1 MATSIDTLQIEI
13 NAQATRAN
21 DAINKL
27 VGKLDRLNVS
37 LSGLNSTNLNNL
49 ANGVQRLG
57 TAMQTMNNVKTSDFS
72 RLARNIERLANINT
86 STINASATAIKNMA
100 NAFSGLGSVSGNIQP
115 ISDLSRAIAQLGYK
129 SATKAIDNIPRLE
142 VAMRNLLTTMS
153 RIPAINRSVIDMTNA
168 LANLARTGSASGA
181 AARSLGNSL
190 NIFSR
195 NASVATKKTLSLA
208 AAFGKLYANFWFLIR
223 AFRLLGDAINI
234 SSDLTEVENVLTT
247 TFGKYA
253 YMVEEMSK
261 TSITEFGMSELTVK
275 QISSRFQ
282 AMGVAMGF
290 AQGEMAGMSIELTKL
305 AADMASFYN
314 VEQADVAEKLSAIFT
329 GQTRPLREFGI
340 DLTQATLQEWA
351 MKQGMDANIKTM
363 SQAEKTLLRYKYVL
377 ANTQAAQGDFARTAG
392 TWANQVRILK
402 QSFQALGAIIGEVLI
417 NVLKPFVA
425 GMNVIMQQIISFAR
439 IVADALGKIFGWKY
453 EEGGGGMATDFEIA
467 EDASGG
473 VADNTGKA
481 AKNVKK
487 IQQGLRAF
495 DELKIINLPEDNTD
509 KGGAGGGGA
518 GGGAGAGDGGQWTK
532 TESMIKEYE
541 SEIDTLY
548 ELGEKIGRT
557 LANALEGIDWQKIYQ
572 GARNFGKG
580 LAEFLNGLISPRL
593 FAATGK
599 TIAGALNTALHVL
612 NSFGHEFDWS
622 NFGLSIAE
630 GINAFFSTFDFKN
643 AADTINVWFKGVFTT
658 VATMFKNTDFE
669 LIGQKIGEF
678 LCELDFVGML
688 DAMADAIWEGIKAA
702 FKLLKGLIEEAPLE
716 TAVIAAF
723 ALFKFTKLGTFVS
736 TKIATAIAS
745 SLGLSG
751 TFTSVGSV
759 FTTALG
765 TSLTTALTSVG
776 GIGGLLTM
784 DMGLILGA
792 GTAAEIGLLIGGA
805 IIGGIV
811 AAIGGFSFGQWL
823 NELITGEEI
832 DMSWSEQFTEI
843 KNSFSDGSWKDA
855 LKLWRDDIAENFAQM
870 TLDAEES
877 INDLKEK
884 AKNKYE
890 EIRKTIIGKISLVV
904 SKAKVDWEKMK
915 IDIST
920 KTDEIKTAIVNKWNE
935 IKSSISEA
943 VNNIKEN
950 VSKKWD
956 EIKSTISN
964 KLSDTKTD
972 ISKKWGEIKSDI
984 GKKIDEIKTDAKTR
998 WDAIKK
1004 TIIDVVKDLKKD
1016 IDDNFVKIKN
1026 KISETLG
1033 AAKTVV
1039 DNFKTAI
1046 NNAISAIKDFF
1057 TQSNKEFKITLPTNG
1072 FSKFFDTISGVVS
1085 KLKEMFTY
1093 DNKKLNVDTGTNG
1106 NPNDTKPKAYATGGF
1121 PTIGQLFV
1129 AREAGPEMVGTIGNK
1144 PAVANND
1151 QITSAISSAV
1161 YNAVVSAMSGF
1172 GGNTQVNVSLEGDAN
1187 EMFRVVR
1194 REALTYQDRTGNPA
1208 FIF

>member
-1 MATSIDTLQIEI
+1 
-13 NAQATRAN
+13 
-21 DAINKL
+21 
-27 VGKLDRLNVS
+27 
-37 LSGLNSTNLNNL
+37 
-49 ANGVQRLG
+49 
-57 TAMQTMNNVKTSDFS
+57 
-72 RLARNIERLANINT
+72 
-86 STINASATAIKNMA
+86 
-100 NAFSGLGSVSGNIQP
+100 
-115 ISDLSRAIAQLGYK
+115 
-129 SATKAIDNIPRLE
+129 
-142 VAMRNLLTTMS
+142 
-153 RIPAINRSVIDMTNA
+153 
-168 LANLARTGSASGA
+168 
-181 AARSLGNSL
+181 
-190 NIFSR
+190 
-195 NASVATKKTLSLA
+195 
-208 AAFGKLYANFWFLIR
+208 
-223 AFRLLGDAINI
+223 
-234 SSDLTEVENVLTT
+234 
-247 TFGKYA
+247 
-253 YMVEEMSK
+253 
-261 TSITEFGMSELTVK
+261 
-275 QISSRFQ
+275 
-282 AMGVAMGF
+282 
-290 AQGEMAGMSIELTKL
+290 
-305 AADMASFYN
+305 
-314 VEQADVAEKLSAIFT
+314 
-329 GQTRPLREFGI
+329 
-340 DLTQATLQEWA
+340 

-377 ANTQAAQGDFARTAG
+377 ANTTAAAGDFARTSD

-495 DELKIINLPEDNTD
+495 DELKIINLPEDNKD
-509 KGGAGGGGA
+509 KDGSGGGGA

-557 LANALEGIDWQKIYQ
+557 LSEAMDSIDWDGIYQ

-580 LAEFLNGLISPRL
+580 LAEFLNGLISPEL
-593 FAATGK
+593 FASTGR
-599 TIAGALNTALHVL
+599 TIAGALNTALYAL
-612 NSFGHEFDWS
+612 NSFGHEFDWKD
-622 NFGLSIAE
+622 FGLSIAE
-630 GINAFFSTFDFKN
+630 GINAFFQTFDFKN

-688 DAMADAIWEGIKAA
+688 DAMAEAIWEGIKAA
-702 FKLLKGLIEEAPLE
+702 FKLLKGLIKEAPLE
-716 TAVIAAF
+716 TAILGAF
-723 ALFKFTKLGTFVS
+723 ALFKFTKLGSKVS
-736 TKIATAIAS
+736 TLIAT
-745 SLGLSG
+745 SLARKLGMSG
-751 TFTSVGSV
+751 TFTSVGNV

-765 TSLTTALTSVG
+765 NALTGALSSLG
-776 GIGGLLTM
+776 GVGGLLTM

-805 IIGGIV
+805 IVGGIV
-811 AAIGGFSFGQWL
+811 AAIGGFSLGKEIGKWINPEDAEWYDSFTWFGEGGFFPSITADFGTALQGL
-823 NELITGEEI
+823 VDMASDFENNPVIAALTNALATPIGSAALLIAGH
-832 DMSWSEQFTEI
+832 
-843 KNSFSDGSWKDA
+843 K
-855 LKLWRDDIAENFAQM
+855 DDIADKFKEISNSAKTNF
-870 TLDAEES
+870 
-877 INDLKEK
+877 
-884 AKNKYE
+884 
-890 EIRKTIIGKISLVV
+890 GKLQKSVISAVSLAVV
-904 SKAKVDWEKMK
+904 QAKVKWEEMK
-915 IDIST
+915 VSLST

-943 VNNIKEN
+943 VNSIKEN
-950 VSKKWD
+950 ISKKWD
-956 EIKSTISN
+956 EIKNAISN
-964 KLSDTKTD
+964 KLS
-972 ISKKWGEIKSDI
+972 EIKSNISTKWDEIKTNI
-984 GKKIDEIKTDAKTR
+984 GLKIDLIKTDAKTR

-1004 TIIDVVKDLKKD
+1004 TIVDVVKDLKKD

-1046 NNAISAIKDFF
+1046 NNAITAIKNFF
-1057 TQSNKEFKITLPTNG
+1057 TQSNKEFKITLPTSG

-1093 DNKKLNVDTGTNG
+1093 NNKKLNVDTGTTNT
-1106 NPNDTKPKAYATGGF
+1106 TKKNETKQYASGGF
-1121 PTIGQLFV
+1121 PTVGQLFV

-1194 REALTYQDRTGNPA
+1194 REAITYQDRTGNPA